1 MKMLLDT
8 LAVSGDK
15 VMKYEAMIDE
25 LTSYAYFNVTFGNAL
40 EEYGFFLDC
49 IILLALV

>member
-1 MKMLLDT
+1 MEHAAKVLKMLLDT

-25 LTSYAYFNVTFGNAL
+25 LTVDA
-40 EEYGFFLDC
+40 
-49 IILLALV
+49 